1 MKTLR
6 IHYLQHVPFAG
17 LGCIADW
24 VSAKGHLLTSTKF
37 YENNQ
42 LPELSDFDWL
52 IVMGGPMGVYDDE
65 KYNWLSGE
73 KEFIRLAIQSGKTVI
88 GICLGAQLIA
98 TSLDANVYPNGE
110 KEIGWFPVFPTEFA
124 MINRLLSENADPFSV
139 FHWHGDTFDL
149 PSGAFR
155 LASSEACVNQ
165 AFIYNHKVVGLQFH
179 LEVTE
184 ESLHEMITF
193 CGNELVKGTYIQ
205 SAETMLNNAQF
216 IGELN
221 SRMFYLLNLLNT
233 DNEI

>member
-6 IHYLQHVPFAG
+6 IHYLQHVPFEG

-24 VSAKGHLLTSTKF
+24 VSAKGHSLSATKF
-37 YENNQ
+37 FENNQ

-52 IVMGGPMGVYDDE
+52 IVMGGPMGVYDEE
-65 KYNWLSGE
+65 KYDWLSGE
-73 KEFIRLAIQSGKTVI
+73 KEFIRNTVQSGKTVI

-98 TSLDANVYPNGE
+98 TSLGADVYPNRE
-110 KEIGWFPVFPTEFA
+110 KEIGWFSVFPTEYA
-124 MINRLLSENADPFSV
+124 LVDKLLCESTDPFPV

-149 PSGAFR
+149 PSGAYL

-184 ESLHEMITF
+184 ESLHQMINF
-193 CGNELVKGTYIQ
+193 CGNELVDGRYIQ

-221 SRMFYLLNLLNT
+221 SRMFRLLDLLNMEK
-233 DNEI
+233 EI

>member
-6 IHYLQHVPFAG
+6 IHYLQHVPFEG

-24 VSAKGHLLTSTKF
+24 ISAKGHSLSSTKF
-37 YENNQ
+37 FENNQ
-42 LPELSDFDWL
+42 LPELTDFDWL
-52 IVMGGPMGVYDDE
+52 IVMGGPMGVYDEE
-65 KYNWLSGE
+65 KYDWLSGE
-73 KEFIRLAIQSGKTVI
+73 KKFIRLAIQSGKTVI

-98 TSLDANVYPNGE
+98 TSLGADVYPNSE
-110 KEIGWFPVFPTEFA
+110 KEIGWFPIYPAPEDQ
-124 MINRLLSENADPFSV
+124 LLGENNDPFPL

-165 AFIYNHKVVGLQFH
+165 AFIYKEKVVGLQFH

-184 ESLHEMITF
+184 KSLNEMITF
-193 CGNELVKGTYIQ
+193 CGNELVKGKYIQ
-205 SAETMLNNAQF
+205 SAEMMLNNVQF

-221 SRMFYLLNLLNT
+221 SRMFHLLNLLNM
-233 DNEI
+233 DKEI